1 MCVRHK
7 KMHVSSI
14 KFFAASCWLVLCVI
28 SPLHSTAERM
38 SSILYGV
45 NNPARHQFQRIQP
58 EDTTF
63 SFEERGEFESNARV
77 PKPRDIN
84 QINSLQFRTSPRNIN
99 SEVHVKQNVAKLRP
113 EYRVENRKSKP
124 YYSEYLKKENAARS
138 AELEQETRRRDKE
151 IVKKMNVLD
160 KLLSESSEENDV
172 ESKITA
178 EDRIIA
184 EMIPEETRRVVRQVR
199 RQRPGFFW
207 TLARLAFE
215 TFNDTRS
222 AIQQISNIVSQT
234 VEPEM
239 PSARSRVSSN
249 PLMVVNTTTTIA
261 PGSDQNNMSSNM
273 ASVNVTTTTMRTT
286 TTMEPFRLTRN
297 GLLQLL
303 SRNIRGLIRLFNI
316 EWQDALNQSEINVRE
331 FQKNLGNQIG
341 SYLQDNPNAF

>member
-1 MCVRHK
+1 MFPREMQFYNGTVLAS
-7 KMHVSSI
+7 MHVSSI

-63 SFEERGEFESNARV
+63 SFEE
-77 PKPRDIN
+77 
-84 QINSLQFRTSPRNIN
+84 TSPRNIN